1 MTTWSVYISYTDD
14 TRFTNNIFVLEAV
27 ALCNGCLSSL
37 LRIYLYLYGVSRL
50 KLNEAKSDVVKRLK
64 EATQLTTHLESHL
77 KR

>member
-1 MTTWSVYISYTDD
+1 VDNDQWSVYISYIDD
-14 TRFTNNIFVLEAV
+14 TGLTINIFVLKSV
-27 ALCNGCLSSL
+27 ALWNGCLSSL
-37 LRIYLYLYGVSRL
+37 LKNYLYLYRL